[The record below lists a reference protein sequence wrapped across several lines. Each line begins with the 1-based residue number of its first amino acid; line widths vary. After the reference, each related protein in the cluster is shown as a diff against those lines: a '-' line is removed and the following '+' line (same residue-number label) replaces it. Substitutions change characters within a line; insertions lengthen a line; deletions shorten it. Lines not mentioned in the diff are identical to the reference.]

1 MEVSCIFADFRRSWA
16 LLAAL
21 PLAGCTIN
29 PVTGDRELG
38 LVSTAE
44 EIGIGAAQYAPSR
57 QMQGGD
63 YVLDP
68 TLNTYVAEVGD
79 RLADVSDRALPYEFM
94 ILNSSVPN
102 AWALPGGKIAVNRG
116 LLLELNSEAE
126 LAAVL
131 GHEIVHAAAR
141 HGAQAM
147 QRSII
152 LQGALLATTVAA
164 RGDYSSL
171 AVGAASVGA
180 QLINQRY
187 GRSAELEADLYGM
200 TYLARAGYDPQ
211 AAVALQETFVRLSE
225 DRSQDWLSGLF
236 ASHPPSTERVN
247 RNRETAA
254 ALPAGGDL
262 GRDRYLAATE
272 LIRQTQP
279 AYETYDRGRTALAED
294 RPDEAEQLAAEA
306 ISLVPGEAQFHGLAG
321 DADLARDRFTAAID
335 HFDDAIGR
343 YDEFFYYHLQKGL
356 AHEALDQRELAE
368 THLQRSLDLLP
379 TAEAY
384 YGLGTLAEGRGDPD
398 TALEHYRVAATANSP
413 VGQAAQ
419 DAVIRLDLPENPGG
433 YLQLRT
439 LLDAQG
445 QLLVDVANPTRVT
458 VTDLRLVIRYVD
470 SSGAIRQT
478 GRGLDRTLASGETVR
493 LASGLGPFTSANAYQ
508 VELESARVITE

>member
-1 MEVSCIFADFRRSWA
+1 MEVSRILGNFSRSLA
-16 LLAAL
+16 LLGPL
-21 PLAGCTIN
+21 TLAGCTVN

-44 EIGIGAAQYAPSR
+44 EIGVGEAQYIPSR

-63 YVLDP
+63 FVLDP
-68 TLNTYVAEVGD
+68 NLNDYVAEVGY
-79 RLADVSDRALPYEFM
+79 RLADVSDRALPYEFV

-116 LLLELNSEAE
+116 LLLELDSEAE

-147 QRSII
+147 QRSMI

-164 RGDYSSL
+164 RGDYSNL
-171 AVGAASVGA
+171 AIGAASVGA

-187 GRSAELEADLYGM
+187 GRGAELEADLYGM
-200 TYLARAGYDPQ
+200 NYLASAGYDPQ
-211 AAVALQETFVRLSE
+211 AAVALQETFMRLSE
-225 DRSQDWLSGLF
+225 GRSQDWLSGLF

-254 ALPAGGDL
+254 ALPGGGEL
-262 GRDRYLAATE
+262 GRDRYQVATQR
-272 LIRQTQP
+272 IRETQP
-279 AYETYDRGRTALAED
+279 AYDAYDRGRTALAEN
-294 RPDEAEQLAAEA
+294 RPDDAEQLAAEA
-306 ISLVPGEAQFHGLAG
+306 MGLVPGEAQFHALAG
-321 DADLARDRFTAAID
+321 NVDLARDRFTAAID
-335 HFDDAIGR
+335 HYDDAIGR

-356 AHEALDQRELAE
+356 AHEALGQRDSAEL
-368 THLQRSLDLLP
+368 HLQTSIDLFP

-384 YGLGTLAEGRGDPD
+384 YGLGTLAEDRGDRE

-413 VGQAAQ
+413 AGQAAQ
-419 DAVIRLDLPENPGG
+419 DALIRLDLPENPGG

-439 LLDAQG
+439 LLDSQG
-445 QLLVDVANPTRVT
+445 QLIVEVANPTRIA
-458 VTDLRLVIRYVD
+458 VTDLRLSVRYVD
-470 SSGAIRQT
+470 SSGTIQQT
-478 GRGLDRTLASGETVR
+478 GRQLNRTLASGEAVR
-493 LASGLGPFTSANAYQ
+493 LATGIGPFTNPNAFQ
-508 VELESARVITE
+508 VEFESARVVTE